1 MIFRLPLY
9 LKRPSNIIFSM
20 LKTQLKY
27 TVTDR
32 NEKQLIY
39 YRLFLFD
46 RQYYLAMQERLWNDY
61 LEIGLQQNIWPVR

>member
-1 MIFRLPLY
+1 
-9 LKRPSNIIFSM
+9 M

-27 TVTDR
+27 TITDK

-46 RQYYLAMQERLWNDY
+46 RQYYLTMQEQLWRDY